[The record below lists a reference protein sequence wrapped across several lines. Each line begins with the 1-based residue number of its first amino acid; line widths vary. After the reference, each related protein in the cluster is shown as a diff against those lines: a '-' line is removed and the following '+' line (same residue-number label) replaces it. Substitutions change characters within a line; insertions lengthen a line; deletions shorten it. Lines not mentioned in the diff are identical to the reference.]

1 MVYAKTK
8 NFKKIDAHA
17 HVGIFGGWAKLA
29 VTPEQLIEQMDAFC
43 IEKTLLCAEPNTLTF
58 DAMQKYPD
66 RFVGMYY
73 ANPFGGQSEVEALYD
88 YIQNKG
94 FRGIK
99 TNPLRHAYVADDA
112 IMDPIME
119 AAKDLNIPV
128 FMHCGHPPYSLPWSI
143 ALLAERHPDVKL
155 VMIHMGH
162 GHGVYIDASLK
173 MAKRYPNLYLEM
185 SGMPMPTKILEAY
198 REVGADRILF
208 GTDAPFHPAAVEE
221 MKVLT
226 SGLTDVELEDVFYN
240 NCAKLMGFV

>member
-1 MVYAKTK
+1 MIMYKTK
-8 NFKKIDAHA
+8 AFVVSKQ
-17 HVGIFGGWAKLA
+17 
-29 VTPEQLIEQMDAFC
+29 TPCVMPMWQ
-43 IEKTLLCAEPNTLTF
+43 
-58 DAMQKYPD
+58 
-66 RFVGMYY
+66 R
-73 ANPFGGQSEVEALYD
+73 
-88 YIQNKG
+88 
-94 FRGIK
+94 
-99 TNPLRHAYVADDA
+99 
-112 IMDPIME
+112 
-119 AAKDLNIPV
+119 IPSWT
-128 FMHCGHPPYSLPWSI
+128 PPYSLPWSI

-226 SGLTDVELEDVFYN
+226 SGLTDAELEDVFYN